1 MKITKQ
7 EMTLYEI
14 IRSITSGEKKT
25 GDYILTKDY
34 NIMPKQMT
42 IIFKILDENNIAKRT
57 KDKGYVLTENCA
69 ENAQKLFIQKIE
81 ENIDVIITLAQKAN
95 IPPEQVVEMVTNKM
109 LKNEDDNI

>member
-25 GDYILTKDY
+25 GDYILNRDY

-42 IIFKILDENNIAKRT
+42 IIFKILDENGIAKRT
-57 KDKGYVLTENCA
+57 KDKGYILTEDCF
-69 ENAQKLFIQKIE
+69 ENAQNLFMKKIE

-95 IPPEQVVEMVTNKM
+95 IPSEKVIEMVRNK
-109 LKNEDDNI
+109 L